1 MKRRLL
7 DYLACPSC
15 GETIRLVSVAE
26 EEGIEIISGE
36 LQCVS
41 CLKGFAIRRGVP
53 RFADLTLIGE
63 GKQATAENF
72 GWSWQK
78 FSHEDEKYGDEL
90 LGWLTPVRPEF
101 FPGKVVLEG
110 GCGKGR
116 HTHRIARWGARD
128 IVAVDLSE
136 AVELAFAATRGI
148 ENAHVIQADI
158 YHLPLRAV
166 FDYAFS
172 LGVLHHLP
180 DPRAGFKSL
189 VAKVKPGG
197 HLSAWIYGAENN
209 GWIVKFVN
217 PIRQRLTSRI
227 NPRLLFHLSRIPA
240 AIMYVVTK
248 LFYGPLNRSS
258 AGRRLAQHLFYN
270 DYFSFVSAFNWR
282 EQHSIVF
289 DHLVAPTTFYIS
301 RAEFESWWKE
311 VEAQEVIIGWHNRNS
326 WRGFGRIL
334 RDALGNSFV

>member
-1 MKRRLL
+1 MKKRLL

-15 GETIRLVSVAE
+15 GASIRLRSVQDE
-26 EEGIEIISGE
+26 DGIEIMLGE
-36 LQCVS
+36 LECTACVQS
-41 CLKGFAIRRGVP
+41 FAIRRGVP
-53 RFADLTLIGE
+53 RFADLALVGE

-72 GWSWQK
+72 GWSWQE

-90 LGWLTPVRPEF
+90 LGWIAPVRPDF

-136 AVELAFAATRGI
+136 AVDLAFAATRGI

-172 LGVLHHLP
+172 VGVLHHLP
-180 DPRAGFKSL
+180 DPGAGFKSL

-197 HLSAWIYGAENN
+197 DVSVWIYGAENN
-209 GWIVKFVN
+209 GWIVRFIN
-217 PIRQRLTSRI
+217 PVREYVTSRM
-227 NPRLLFHLSRIPA
+227 NPRFLFHLSKFPA
-240 AIMYVVTK
+240 ALMYAATK
-248 LFYGPLNRSS
+248 LFYGPLNRSPRG
-258 AGRRLAQHLFYN
+258 AAIARHLFYN
-270 DYFSFVSAFNWR
+270 DYLNFVSAFNWR

-301 RAEFESWWKE
+301 RAEFESWWE
-311 VEAQEVIIGWHNRNS
+311 DVGAQKVIIGWHNRNS
-326 WRGFGRIL
+326 WRGFGKL
-334 RDALGNSFV
+334 KGKTEGES